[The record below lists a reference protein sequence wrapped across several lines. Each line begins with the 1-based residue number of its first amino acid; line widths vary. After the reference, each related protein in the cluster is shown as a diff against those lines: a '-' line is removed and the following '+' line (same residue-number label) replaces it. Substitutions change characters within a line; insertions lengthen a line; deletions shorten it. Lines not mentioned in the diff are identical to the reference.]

1 VSELGDFLRARR
13 AAASVESLPFASS
26 GRRRVPGLRRDEV
39 AMLAGVSVDYYT
51 RLEQGRERNPSAQVL
66 DALAHALDLDVHE
79 RRYAY
84 GLAQIAWVPEL
95 AETAQPVDP
104 ALARLMDGW
113 PGAACFVLD
122 PLLDIVAVNQL
133 ATALFR
139 PFTATRNLV
148 EMVFLDP
155 EGPRFYVDWERAAA
169 GCVANLRATSGL
181 YAGTA
186 RRQELLDRLTAGS
199 THFAELWA
207 AHDVEPKTHDEKVLR
222 HPDVGEFTIAF
233 DAFEISA
240 MPGHQLVVYRPE
252 PATAGERA
260 FRTLS
265 QGASLSQ
272 EPTPVAEP
280 APVAEPVA
288 EPAPAARGGLIAG

>member
-1 VSELGDFLRARR
+1 MSELGDFLRAKR
-13 AAASVESLPFASS
+13 AAASVESLPFPSS

-51 RLEQGRERNPSAQVL
+51 RLEQGREQSPSEQVL
-66 DALAHALDLDVHE
+66 DALAHALDLDAHE

-95 AETAQPVDP
+95 AETAQPVDST
-104 ALARLMDGW
+104 LVRLMDGW
-113 PGAACFVLD
+113 PDAACFVLD
-122 PLLDIVAVNQL
+122 PLLDIVAANQL

-155 EGPRFYVDWERAAA
+155 EGRRFYVDWERASA

-186 RRQELLDRLTAGS
+186 RRQELLERLTSGS
-199 THFAELWA
+199 TEFADLWA
-207 AHDVEPKTHDEKVLR
+207 AHEVEQKTHDEKALR
-222 HPDVGEFTIAF
+222 HPDVGELTITF
-233 DAFEISA
+233 DAFEVAA
-240 MPGHQLVVYRPE
+240 MPGYQLVVYRAE
-252 PATAGERA
+252 PASAGERA
-260 FRTLS
+260 FRTLAR
-265 QGASLSQ
+265 QGSAPVT
-272 EPTPVAEP
+272 EPVPVAESVR
-280 APVAEPVA
+280 VA
-288 EPAPAARGGLIAG
+288 RTT

>member
-1 VSELGDFLRARR
+1 MSELGDFLRAKR
-13 AAASVESLPFASS
+13 AAASVDALPFPAS

-39 AMLAGVSVDYYT
+39 ALLAGVSVDYYT

-66 DALAHALDLDVHE
+66 DALAHALDLNLHE

-95 AETAQPVDP
+95 AETDPPVD
-104 ALARLMDGW
+104 ATLTRLMDGW

-122 PLLDIVAVNQL
+122 PLLDIVAMNAL

-139 PFTATRNLV
+139 PFVSTRNLV

-155 EGPRFYVDWERAAA
+155 EGRAFYVDWERAAK

-186 RRQELLDRLTAGS
+186 RRRELLDRLTGGS
-199 THFAELWA
+199 PYFAELWA
-207 AHDVEPKTHDEKVLR
+207 AHDVEPKTHDQKVLR
-222 HPDVGEFTIAF
+222 HPEAGEFAIAF
-233 DAFEISA
+233 DAFEVSA
-240 MPGHQLVVYRPE
+240 MPGHQLVVYR
-252 PATAGERA
+252 
-260 FRTLS
+260 
-265 QGASLSQ
+265 
-272 EPTPVAEP
+272 AEP
-280 APVAEPVA
+280 ASASERALRMLSKDEVASPVGDSA
-288 EPAPAARGGLIAG
+288 LAG